1 MRIFI
6 STGEVSG
13 DLQGAML
20 VEALYRQAKSQEIP
34 LEILALGGDLMAAAG
49 AKLLGNTA
57 AISSIGIV
65 ESLPFIIP
73 TWLMQRRVKAYL
85 RDNPPDLFILLDYM
99 GPNVPFGQYVRK
111 SLPQV
116 PIIYY
121 IAPQSW
127 VWSPND
133 KTIEEFTEIT
143 DLLLAIFPEE
153 ARFFAEKGVKVKW
166 VGHPLLDRMAKAP
179 SREATRQALGLDPQ
193 QPVIAL
199 FPASRYQEL
208 KFHLPLICR
217 AAQKLQEKVPD
228 LHFLLPISL
237 NEYRSTVETVVN
249 QHQLSITLLDG
260 RAIEAM
266 AAADFAIAK
275 SGTVNLELALLNVPQ
290 LVLCLVSPL
299 TMWIAR
305 HILKFSIPFMSPPN
319 LIVMEN
325 IIPELLQEE
334 ATVERIVQESLD
346 LLLNTERR
354 QKTLVGYQKMRT
366 LLGDVG
372 VCDRAANEILAFKG
386 SSQQI

>member
-13 DLQGAML
+13 DLQGSML
-20 VEALYRQAKSQEIP
+20 VKALYQQAEIQGIP
-34 LEILALGGDLMAAAG
+34 LEILALGGERMAEAG

-57 AISSIGIV
+57 AIGSIGIV

-73 TWLMQRRVKAYL
+73 TWLMQRRVKQYL
-85 RDNPPDLFILLDYM
+85 RENPPDILILIDYM
-99 GPNVPFGQYVRK
+99 GPNSAFGQYARQH
-111 SLPQV
+111 LPEV

-127 VWSPND
+127 VWAPNS
-133 KTIEEFTEIT
+133 KTIQQFAQIT

-153 ARFFAEKGVKVKW
+153 ARFFTEKGVTVKW

-179 SREATRQALGLDPQ
+179 SREAARQGLGIDPNQ
-193 QPVIAL
+193 TVVAL

-208 KFHLPLICR
+208 KYHLPLMCK
-217 AAQKLQEKVPD
+217 AAQKLQEKIPD

-237 NEYRSTVETVVN
+237 SEYRSTIEETVKA
-249 QHQLSITLLDG
+249 HQFSVTLLDG
-260 RAIEAM
+260 QKALEVM

-275 SGTVNLELALLNVPQ
+275 SGTVNLELALLKIPQ
-290 LVLCLVSPL
+290 LVLCLVNPL

-319 LIVMEN
+319 LVVMEE
-325 IIPELLQEE
+325 IVPELLQEE
-334 ATVERIVQESLD
+334 ATTDRIVQESME
-346 LLLNTERR
+346 LLLNPERR
-354 QKTLVGYQKMRT
+354 QQTLDDYEQMCT
-366 LLGDVG
+366 MLGDVG
-372 VCDRAANEILAFKG
+372 VCDRVATEILQYK
-386 SSQQI
+386 

>member
-13 DLQGAML
+13 DLQGSLL
-20 VEALYRQAKSQEIP
+20 VESLYQRAEARGIP
-34 LEILALGGDLMAAAG
+34 LEILALGGDRMAAAG

-57 AISSIGIV
+57 AIGSIGIV

-73 TWLMQRRVKAYL
+73 TWLMQRRVKQYL
-85 RDNPPDLFILLDYM
+85 RENPPDILILIDYM
-99 GPNVPFGQYVRK
+99 GPNAAFGQYARK
-111 SLPQV
+111 HLPQV

-127 VWSPND
+127 VWAPNS
-133 KTIEEFTEIT
+133 KTIQQFAHIT

-153 ARFFAEKGVKVKW
+153 ARFFEEKGVSVKW

-179 SREATRQALGLDPQ
+179 SREVARQRLNLHSDQ
-193 QPVIAL
+193 LIVAL

-208 KFHLPLICR
+208 KFHLPLMCQ
-217 AAQKLQEKVPD
+217 AAAKLQEKIPN
-228 LHFLLPISL
+228 LHFLLPVSL
-237 NEYRSTVETVVN
+237 SEYRSTIEETVKAYPFSV
-249 QHQLSITLLDG
+249 TLLDG
-260 RAIEAM
+260 QALDVM

-275 SGTVNLELALLNVPQ
+275 SGTVNLELALLKIPQ
-290 LVLCLVSPL
+290 LVLCLVNPL

-305 HILKFSIPFMSPPN
+305 NILKFSIPYMSPPN
-319 LIVMEN
+319 LVVMEA

-334 ATVERIVQESLD
+334 ATIERIVQESLD

-354 QKTLVGYQKMRT
+354 QKTLADYEQMST
-366 LLGDVG
+366 LLGEVG
-372 VCDRAANEILAFKG
+372 VCDRVANEILDYSK
-386 SSQQI
+386 S